1 MVFPYHLLLCDHLV
15 HGIGLLNVLEKS
27 RRLFRREEFQL
38 IGGAF
43 GLYSDLVTGIPVDD
57 LPFRS
62 RAQDGGKHI
71 ARFGYAALAVASG
84 LAVLACA
91 VLRQGEEKAFTVW
104 GLISDSL

>member
-1 MVFPYHLLLCDHLV
+1 MASYA
-15 HGIGLLNVLEKS
+15 HGIRLLNILEEC
-27 RRLFRREEFQL
+27 RRLLRREEFQL
-38 IGGAF
+38 VGGAF
-43 GLYSDLVTGIPVDD
+43 CLYSDLVAGVSVDD

-62 RAQDGGKHI
+62 RPQDGGKHI